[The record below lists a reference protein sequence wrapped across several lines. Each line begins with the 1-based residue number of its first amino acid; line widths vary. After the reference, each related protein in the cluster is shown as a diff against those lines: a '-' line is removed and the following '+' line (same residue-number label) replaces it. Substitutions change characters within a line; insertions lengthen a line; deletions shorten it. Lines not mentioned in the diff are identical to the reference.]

1 MPPLYV
7 YECPICNA
15 QRSDVRTIAER
26 HDGPICRKCDWPMI
40 IVLGATPGIVKDPAV
55 PRRQK

>member
-1 MPPLYV
+1 MPLYV

-26 HDGPICRKCDWPMI
+26 KSGPQCDKCRWPMAL
-40 IVLGATPGIVKDPAV
+40 VLSATPGIVRDPAV
-55 PRRQK
+55 PRKQK

>member
-1 MPPLYV
+1 MPLYI

-15 QRSDVRTIAER
+15 QRSDVRSVAER
-26 HDGPICRKCDWPMI
+26 HDGPICDRCDWPMI
-40 IVLGATPGIVKDPAV
+40 IVLGATPGIVRDPAV